1 MVVYPRLITVK
12 LILKAFDVHVDLPVF
27 VLVVVLE
34 RDSVLLLAIPAR
46 LLAVP
51 PRGHLIVVVGPMG
64 FEAAFYPPLAL
75 LVPGSFFNPLFGV
88 NLREVQELFLMLVL
102 IGIL

>member
-1 MVVYPRLITVK
+1 MVVYPRLITDK

-34 RDSVLLLAIPAR
+34 RDSVLLLAVPAR

-51 PRGHLIVVVGPMG
+51 LRGHLIVVVGPVG
-64 FEAAFYPPLAL
+64 FEAAFHSPLAL
-75 LVPGSFFNPLFGV
+75 LVPGSFFNPLLGV
-88 NLREVQELFLMLVL
+88 YLREVQELFLMLVL